1 MSERPFLNFIRS
13 PVIWFTLVAI
23 ALVSGVFYWH
33 GENENARRRLE
44 REIVAAD
51 QAEQLRAREAEE
63 RRARESRRV
72 LEEIRAQK
80 DAEDAIR
87 LQTNEIR
94 QSELQKKQFV
104 ADERYVSPQQAAY
117 QNYQLLEDQ
126 FRRDLEERKQR
137 YDDANDLWK
146 ARQEVERQKR
156 YLQQR
161 EYEEQAAQA
170 RREAAA
176 R

>member
-1 MSERPFLNFIRS
+1 MSERPSLNFVRS
-13 PVIWFTLVAI
+13 PVTWLTLFAI
-23 ALVSGVFYWH
+23 ALVSGAFYWY

-51 QAEQLRAREAEE
+51 QAEQLRARQAEE
-63 RRARESRRV
+63 RRARESRRL

-87 LQTNEIR
+87 LQTNAVR

-104 ADERYVSPQQAAY
+104 ADERYVSPQQATY
-117 QNYQLLEDQ
+117 QNYQLLQDQ
-126 FRRDLEERKQR
+126 YRRDLEERRQR
-137 YDDANDLWK
+137 HEDANDLWK

-156 YLQQR
+156 YLEER
-161 EYEEQAAQA
+161 EYEEQMARA
-170 RREAAA
+170 RRDAAG